1 MWFLFKPYVIVT
13 LDNFFRMNSL
23 TENDSILWSR
33 IKRGSIEALSELYYL
48 HADLLYDYGTKL
60 TKDDTIVMDCIHD
73 LFLDLYK
80 YRKKLCN
87 SVNIKYYLLKS
98 LKRKI
103 VGQNRT
109 NLVLISP
116 EEDFSGKYYK
126 DLQNTIEEQI
136 IQSENEVDLK
146 SSLLGAL
153 KTLTNKQRAMIVMRF
168 NQDKSYEEIAVE
180 MNISIESARTN
191 IYRSLKRLRQDL
203 RYE

>member
-1 MWFLFKPYVIVT
+1 
-13 LDNFFRMNSL
+13 MNSL
-23 TENDSILWSR
+23 TENESILWTR
-33 IKRGSIEALSELYYL
+33 IKRGDIDALSELYHI

-60 TKDDTIVMDCIHD
+60 TTDDTIVMDCIHD

-116 EEDFSGKYYK
+116 EEDRSGKYYK
-126 DLQNTIEEQI
+126 DFQNTIEEQI
-136 IQSENEVDLK
+136 IQSEHELDLK
-146 SSLLGAL
+146 SSLFGAL
-153 KTLTNKQRAMIVMRF
+153 KALTNKQRAMIVMRF